1 MGPDALSLWN
11 TSRVPH
17 FNIFHQHGTN
27 SSGGVCVAIGK
38 QLKGTRIEINVENT
52 VIIDVNGFSE
62 TIRVIAFYWPVGQI
76 MMLDDL
82 EPYIIENII
91 ITGDFNPSIIEEFW
105 INEQNRGMEA
115 GEWYMNYVR
124 FLAALKVRLTQ
135 WKEKE
140 KFRPSLPSYLIQK
153 LKEAKRIRNKYY
165 REKTIFNINEETRV
179 LLQQFKAQNADM
191 SDPHENQIETEYL
204 ELMNKLQI
212 LNEKIENM
220 NLTEIEKHILKL
232 KSKKS
237 SGFDAVSNFIIKRI
251 PPGYIGCLV
260 NCFNTWLN
268 EHRYPDVWKL
278 AKIVTLKK
286 LKAGIPRCDQTRPI
300 SLLATHSKLF
310 EKI

>member
-1 MGPDALSLWN
+1 
-11 TSRVPH
+11 
-17 FNIFHQHGTN
+17 
-27 SSGGVCVAIGK
+27 
-38 QLKGTRIEINVENT
+38 
-52 VIIDVNGFSE
+52 
-62 TIRVIAFYWPVGQI
+62 
-76 MMLDDL
+76 
-82 EPYIIENII
+82 
-91 ITGDFNPSIIEEFW
+91 
-105 INEQNRGMEA
+105 
-115 GEWYMNYVR
+115 
-124 FLAALKVRLTQ
+124 
-135 WKEKE
+135 
-140 KFRPSLPSYLIQK
+140 
-153 LKEAKRIRNKYY
+153 
-165 REKTIFNINEETRV
+165 
-179 LLQQFKAQNADM
+179 QFKAQNADM

-310 EKI
+310 EKIMLERLRYWAETNRLVSAE